1 MTTTH
6 PFIIETQLRLIRA
19 FQKGYIEALEA
30 GDWQA
35 ADYRGSHLQKLCE
48 WLYHLTQSLDRRSS
62 IPEAVTQKSVNSWV
76 GSIRSIAPTTS
87 SNPSPNAADKPMV
100 SPPSPP
106 DPARYVWGMRPGEG
120 SESPPIDEV
129 WH

>member
-48 WLYHLTQSLDRRSS
+48 GLYHLTQSLDRRSS

-76 GSIRSIAPTTS
+76 GSIRSIAP
-87 SNPSPNAADKPMV
+87 SNPPTPSLGTADKSAASA
-100 SPPSPP
+100 SPIP
-106 DPARYVWGMRPGEG
+106 DPTRYIWSGG
-120 SESPPIDEV
+120 SQSVQQPVDEA
-129 WH
+129 WQ